1 MEVRRRVALLS
12 IVGGLSLAI
21 GLPLLGL
28 TATSATSDA
37 ATAEGAVIQV
47 DLRAHTLRLHES
59 GNQSGNKSG
68 SDVTVRLPVAG
79 GTVEPGHRPLSTLR
93 LGEHLRVVLGARSH
107 LARQITQIGGAA

>member
-28 TATSATSDA
+28 NATSATSDA
-37 ATAEGAVIQV
+37 ATAEGDVVEV
-47 DLRAHTLRLHES
+47 DLRAHTLRLHASGSES
-59 GNQSGNKSG
+59 GT
-68 SDVTVRLPVAG
+68 DVTVRLPVAG

-93 LGEHLRVVLGARSH
+93 PGEHVRVVLGARSH
-107 LARQITQIGGAA
+107 LARQITQIGGGA

>member
-37 ATAEGAVIQV
+37 ATAEGDVVQV

-59 GNQSGNKSG
+59 GK
-68 SDVTVRLPVAG
+68 DVVVRLPVAG

-93 LGEHLRVVLGARSH
+93 PGEHVRVVLGARSR
-107 LARQITQIGGAA
+107 LARQITQIGGAT